1 MAEENT
7 NTTANTEQ
15 TNELDTLRA
24 ENERLK
30 GENTKLRESVN
41 SASADASKYKKQWQA
56 TLSEAERKEAEAA
69 EQRKAEIAELE
80 QLRMEKRVSGYT
92 AKLMAVGYDAQTAGI
107 MAAALPDGIGDAY
120 FEAQRNFIDGKV
132 QATKNELLSKQPT
145 VTPGSAPA
153 KEVAEA
159 EAQKKLYSAF
169 GL

>member
-15 TNELDTLRA
+15 TNELETLRA

-30 GENTKLRESVN
+30 GENTKLRDSVN

-69 EQRKAEIAELE
+69 EQRKAELAELE
-80 QLRMEKRVSGYT
+80 QLRTEKRVSGYT

-132 QATKNELLSKQPT
+132 QATKSELLSKQPS
-145 VTPGSAPA
+145 VTPGTAPA

-169 GL
+169 GV

>member
-7 NTTANTEQ
+7 NTTANAEQ
-15 TNELDTLRA
+15 TNELETLRA

-30 GENTKLRESVN
+30 GENTKLRDSVN

-69 EQRKAEIAELE
+69 EQRKAELAELE
-80 QLRMEKRVSGYT
+80 QLRTEKRVSGYT

-132 QATKNELLSKQPT
+132 QATKSELLSKQPS
-145 VTPGSAPA
+145 VTPGTAPA

>member
-1 MAEENT
+1 MAEENI
-7 NTTANTEQ
+7 NTTANAEQ
-15 TNELDTLRA
+15 TNEVETLRA

-69 EQRKAEIAELE
+69 EQRKAELAELE
-80 QLRMEKRVSGYT
+80 QLRTEKRVSGYT

-132 QATKNELLSKQPT
+132 QATKSELLSKQPS
-145 VTPGSAPA
+145 VTPGAAPA

>member
-7 NTTANTEQ
+7 NATENTEQ
-15 TNELDTLRA
+15 TNELETLRA
-24 ENERLK
+24 ENEKLK

-69 EQRKAEIAELE
+69 EQRKAELAELE
-80 QLRMEKRVSGYT
+80 QLRTEKRVSGYT

-132 QATKNELLSKQPT
+132 QATKSELLSKQPS
-145 VTPGSAPA
+145 VTPGTAPA

>member
-1 MAEENT
+1 MAEENI
-7 NTTANTEQ
+7 NTTANAEQ
-15 TNELDTLRA
+15 TNEVETLRA

-69 EQRKAEIAELE
+69 EQRKAELAELE
-80 QLRMEKRVSGYT
+80 QLRTEKRVSGYT

-132 QATKNELLSKQPT
+132 QATKSELLSKQPS
-145 VTPGSAPA
+145 VTPGTAPA

>member
-1 MAEENT
+1 MAEETT
-7 NTTANTEQ
+7 NATKNTEQ
-15 TNELDTLRA
+15 TNELETLRA
-24 ENERLK
+24 ELDRLK

-41 SASADASKYKKQWQA
+41 SASADASKYKKQWPA

-69 EQRKAEIAELE
+69 EQRKAELAELE
-80 QLRMEKRVSGYT
+80 QLRTEKRVSGYT

-132 QATKNELLSKQPT
+132 QATKSELLSKQPS
-145 VTPGSAPA
+145 VTPGTAPA

>member
-15 TNELDTLRA
+15 TNELETLRA

-30 GENTKLRESVN
+30 GENTKLRDSVN

-69 EQRKAEIAELE
+69 EQRKAELAELE
-80 QLRMEKRVSGYT
+80 QLRTEKRVSGYT

-132 QATKNELLSKQPT
+132 QATKSELLSKQPS
-145 VTPGSAPA
+145 VTPGTAPA

>member
-1 MAEENT
+1 MAEET
-7 NTTANTEQ
+7 INTTETTAQ

-24 ENERLK
+24 EIEKLK

-56 TLSEAERKEAEAA
+56 TLTEQQKKEEEAA

-80 QLRMEKRVSGYT
+80 QLRTEKRVSGYT
-92 AKLMAVGYDAQTAGI
+92 AKLMAAGYDAQTAGQ
-107 MAAALPDGIGDAY
+107 MAAALPEGMGDAF

-145 VTPGSAPA
+145 VTPGTAPA

-159 EAQKKLYSAF
+159 EAQAKLRSAW

>member
-7 NTTANTEQ
+7 NATETTEQ
-15 TNELDTLRA
+15 TKELETLRA
-24 ENERLK
+24 ENEKLK

-69 EQRKAEIAELE
+69 EQRKAELAELE
-80 QLRMEKRVSGYT
+80 QLRTEKRVSGYT

-132 QATKNELLSKQPT
+132 QATKSELLSKQPS
-145 VTPGSAPA
+145 VTPGTAPA

>member
-1 MAEENT
+1 MAEENI

-15 TNELDTLRA
+15 TNEVETLRA

-69 EQRKAEIAELE
+69 EQRKAELAELE
-80 QLRMEKRVSGYT
+80 QLRTEKRVSGYT

-132 QATKNELLSKQPT
+132 QATKSELLSKQPS
-145 VTPGSAPA
+145 VTPGTAPA

>member
-1 MAEENT
+1 MAEENI
-7 NTTANTEQ
+7 NTTANAEQ
-15 TNELDTLRA
+15 TNEVETLRA

-69 EQRKAEIAELE
+69 EQRKAELAELE
-80 QLRMEKRVSGYT
+80 QLRTEKRVSGYT

-132 QATKNELLSKQPT
+132 QATKSELLSKQPS
-145 VTPGSAPA
+145 VTPGTAPA

-159 EAQKKLYSAF
+159 EAQKKLYAAF

>member
-7 NTTANTEQ
+7 NATENTVQ
-15 TNELDTLRA
+15 TNELETLRA

-69 EQRKAEIAELE
+69 EQRKAELAELE
-80 QLRMEKRVSGYT
+80 QLRTEKRVSGYT

-132 QATKNELLSKQPT
+132 QATKSELLSKQPS
-145 VTPGSAPA
+145 VTPGTAPA

>member
-7 NTTANTEQ
+7 NATENTVQ
-15 TNELDTLRA
+15 TNELETLRA
-24 ENERLK
+24 ENEKLK

-69 EQRKAEIAELE
+69 EQRKAELAELE
-80 QLRMEKRVSGYT
+80 QLRTEKRVSGYT

-132 QATKNELLSKQPT
+132 QATKSELLSKQPS
-145 VTPGSAPA
+145 VTPGTAPA

>member
-7 NTTANTEQ
+7 NTTANAEQ
-15 TNELDTLRA
+15 TNELETLRA
-24 ENERLK
+24 ENEKLK

-69 EQRKAEIAELE
+69 EQRKAELAELE
-80 QLRMEKRVSGYT
+80 QLRTEKRVSGYT

-132 QATKNELLSKQPT
+132 QATKSELLSKQPS
-145 VTPGSAPA
+145 VTPGTAPA